1 MRTLAYLSSLLLIF
15 MIPWEDV
22 INLPTIGT
30 AAKSVGILMAVLWLG
45 AVLLSGKFR
54 KPAPFHIVAGI
65 FILWNVASILWSNN
79 SSKTINHLITI
90 VQLYALTVILW
101 DLCTTELHLLTAMQM
116 YILGAYV
123 ASGNTLYN
131 YFSGTS
137 FYYERFSAD
146 GTNPDDL
153 GIILAIGL
161 GIAWYL
167 AVALKPARFAGLL
180 RVVNYSYIPVAFLG
194 IALSGTRTALL
205 ATLPGVLFGLASLTR
220 LNIWTRVAIFVL
232 MLGAGYLLLP
242 YVPEASL
249 ARLGS
254 TGSEISSGDLNG
266 RLEIWRQGY
275 VSFTR
280 HPILGVGAAMFR
292 SINTVGKSVGKVA
305 HNTYLSVLVEVG
317 LVGFSIF
324 ALMLII
330 VGVQAIRQ
338 PRWESRLWL
347 ATMLTWA
354 LGAFSLTWENRKQTW
369 LVLGLIIV
377 SSAIAHQTAQSQL
390 PAALAE
396 PDEEEDEQAI
406 AEAIPSF
413 G

>member
-161 GIAWYL
+161 GMAWYL

-180 RVVNYSYIPVAFLG
+180 RMVNYSYIPVAFLG
-194 IALSGTRTALL
+194 IALSASLYSKGFT
-205 ATLPGVLFGLASLTR
+205 GSFGLDGQR
-220 LNIWTRVAIFVL
+220 NFQWRPQRAI
-232 MLGAGYLLLP
+232 
-242 YVPEASL
+242 
-249 ARLGS
+249 
-254 TGSEISSGDLNG
+254 GDLASGVRFLYPSPDSWRG
-266 RLEIWRQGY
+266 RSHVSLDQYGGQKCWQG
-275 VSFTR
+275 
-280 HPILGVGAAMFR
+280 GAQ
-292 SINTVGKSVGKVA
+292 
-305 HNTYLSVLVEVG
+305 YLSIDPGRGRAGG
-317 LVGFSIF
+317 LFTLCTHADHCRCTSGS
-324 ALMLII
+324 
-330 VGVQAIRQ
+330 
-338 PRWESRLWL
+338 
-347 ATMLTWA
+347 
-354 LGAFSLTWENRKQTW
+354 
-369 LVLGLIIV
+369 
-377 SSAIAHQTAQSQL
+377 
-390 PAALAE
+390 PAALGVA
-396 PDEEEDEQAI
+396 ALVGN
-406 AEAIPSF
+406 AAHL
-413 G
+413 GTGRL